1 MKTRLLGRTRCGFC
15 CRNECWWMST
25 PLLFGCWSLRS
36 LRRRRL
42 SSLALAPLLDV
53 CGREFYGWRTDLFTC
68 TTVTFLLTTSKNN
81 NQNKNNAL
89 PSTISSSVV

>member
-1 MKTRLLGRTRCGFC
+1 MKTRLLGRTRSGFC

-25 PLLFGCWSLRS
+25 PLCFSAVEVFGLSVAC
-36 LRRRRL
+36 L